1 MQQKLKKN
9 QLRQIKVLR
18 HLVEEYIATS
28 QTVCSRVI
36 CEKYVPEVS
45 PATVRID
52 LHKLEE
58 RNLIYQPHTSAG
70 RVPTIAGFRAYLDG
84 LREELHTV
92 HYPRSG
98 YVRDFLIE
106 NYRDTPLALHYIKQ
120 LLAKETDQLSFVAEP
135 EMSNGI
141 LSKLDVFRI
150 GPRKLLFVV
159 SLDSGLDK
167 TVILNT
173 ESDLTEQQL
182 RVLVRYAN
190 DELAGQRIHD
200 IMYSY
205 LHRLAQQS
213 GDQNKLLADF
223 LRQLHHA
230 LREISSYFIHFDS
243 SIEFFEQPEFDERR
257 NILLFLDF
265 IQRHEFLVNLMQKH
279 EHGAPY
285 TVFLGEDLGRPEWA
299 GLVLVYARYE
309 IFEVPGYLGILAP
322 VRMNY
327 AKNIPIVRDI
337 AETITKTTRKGM
349 MVPRYEKAR
358 QR

>member
-1 MQQKLKKN
+1 MTQKLKKN
-9 QLRQIKVLR
+9 QIRRIQVLR
-18 HLVEEYIATS
+18 HLIDEYIETNE
-28 QTVCSRVI
+28 TVSSRVL
-36 CEKYVPEVS
+36 CEKYLPDVS

-70 RVPTIAGFRAYLDG
+70 RMPTLQGFRRYLERLHG
-84 LREELHTV
+84 ELTDAQ
-92 HYPRSG
+92 YARRQ
-98 YVRDFLIE
+98 YVRNFLIE

-135 EMSNGI
+135 EIGYGV

-150 GPRKLLFVV
+150 APRKLLFVV

-167 TVILNT
+167 TVILSTDN
-173 ESDLTEQQL
+173 DLTEQQL

-190 DELAGQRIHD
+190 DELVGQRIHD
-200 IMYSY
+200 IMHGY
-205 LHRLAQQS
+205 LRRLAQES
-213 GDQNKLLADF
+213 EDRSKLITVF
-223 LRQLHHA
+223 LRELHNA

-243 SIEFFEQPEFDERR
+243 SIEFLEQPEFDEKR

-265 IQRHEFLVNLMQKH
+265 IQRHEFLINLMQKQ
-279 EHGAPY
+279 EKNAPY
-285 TVFLGEDLGRPEWA
+285 TVCLGEDLGRPEWA
-299 GLVLVYARYE
+299 NLVLVFARYE
-309 IFEVPGYLGILAP
+309 LFEVPGFLGILAP

-327 AKNIPIVRDI
+327 QANIPVVRDI

-349 MVPRYEKAR
+349 MVPRYGNTR
-358 QR
+358 R